1 MVTAGDEMI
10 ISGVGLDAETLGG
23 LLDASPLGMSVLD
36 RDLAFVY
43 VNEAMAGLHG
53 VPRAEHAARPL
64 HEVLP
69 AVDVAIAE
77 GLLRVIELGQVVADI
92 PMAAPLPGD
101 ASRTGHWRMS
111 LFPIRDRAGAVI
123 GAGVS
128 AREVTEAVEA
138 ARARDAAEA
147 RQAQLLAEQRTVA
160 LTLQRALL
168 PQPVSRP
175 DLLLAVRYVPGVAG
189 LEVGGDFYDVF
200 DLHDG
205 CVGVV
210 VGDVMGS
217 GLRAAA
223 LMGQVRAGLR
233 AITRLPLGPAQVLT
247 LLDELVADLEP
258 NAIVTCL
265 YGVLDTA
272 TRTFTYA
279 RAGHLPFQVRLA
291 DGSVSTEHTEGT
303 EGTDAEVVGPP
314 LGVRGSQQQTALT
327 IPAGATVAFYTD
339 GLVEDRTRD
348 IDDGLTDLRQALST
362 GPDGLESLADHLLA
376 KLGRANGHD
385 DDVALLL
392 IRQL

>member
-1 MVTAGDEMI
+1 
-10 ISGVGLDAETLGG
+10 
-23 LLDASPLGMSVLD
+23 
-36 RDLAFVY
+36 
-43 VNEAMAGLHG
+43 
-53 VPRAEHAARPL
+53 
-64 HEVLP
+64 
-69 AVDVAIAE
+69 
-77 GLLRVIELGQVVADI
+77 
-92 PMAAPLPGD
+92 
-101 ASRTGHWRMS
+101 
-111 LFPIRDRAGAVI
+111 
-123 GAGVS
+123 
-128 AREVTEAVEA
+128 
-138 ARARDAAEA
+138 
-147 RQAQLLAEQRTVA
+147 
-160 LTLQRALL
+160 
-168 PQPVSRP
+168 
-175 DLLLAVRYVPGVAG
+175 VPGVAG

-303 EGTDAEVVGPP
+303 DAEVVGPP

-362 GPDGLESLADHLLA
+362 GPDGLEPLADHVLA
-376 KLGRANGHD
+376 KLGRAKGHD

-392 IRQL
+392 VRQL

>member
-53 VPRAEHAARPL
+53 VPRAEHATRPL
-64 HEVLP
+64 HDVLP
-69 AVDVAIAE
+69 AVDVAIAA

-101 ASRTGHWRMS
+101 TSRTGHWRMS

-138 ARARDAAEA
+138 ALARDTAEA
-147 RQAQLLAEQRTVA
+147 RQAELLAEQRNVA

-233 AITRLPLGPAQVLT
+233 AITRLPLGPAQVLA

-265 YGVLDTA
+265 YGVLETA

-291 DGSVSTEHTEGT
+291 DGSVSTEHT

-339 GLVEDRTRD
+339 GLVEDRARD
-348 IDDGLTDLRQALST
+348 IDDGLTELRQALST
-362 GPDGLESLADHLLA
+362 GPDGLEPLADHVLA
-376 KLGRANGHD
+376 KLGRAKGHD

-392 IRQL
+392 VRQL